1 MKILRYFILGIL
13 LLYFQIMLAPKFVL
27 YGIIPNFFLAYLVY
41 LNIRLDRKI
50 ALPIVFLL
58 GLALDLTYPSLLGM
72 NVFAF
77 IFISLLIDSYHEN
90 INKKRF
96 IIVIL
101 GMILVNIVYYS
112 IFVFYHIT
120 SSLILPRFFLLA
132 IFAVI
137 YNTIFTTITLY
148 FFIIV
153 EKIRLTVNV

>member
-1 MKILRYFILGIL
+1 MKILKYLIVGIL
-13 LLYFQIMLAPKFVL
+13 LLYFQIMLAPKFAL

-50 ALPIVFLL
+50 VLPIAFLL

-72 NVFAF
+72 NTFAF
-77 IFISLLIDSYHEN
+77 IVVSLLIYSYHEN
-90 INKKRF
+90 INKRRF

-101 GMILVNIVYYS
+101 GMTAVNIVYYS
-112 IFVFYHIT
+112 FFVFYHIT

-132 IFAVI
+132 MFAVI

>member
-58 GLALDLTYPSLLGM
+58 GLALDITYPSLLGM

>member
-1 MKILRYFILGIL
+1 
-13 LLYFQIMLAPKFVL
+13 MLAPKFVL

>member
-13 LLYFQIMLAPKFVL
+13 LLYFQIMLAPKFAL
-27 YGIIPNFFLAYLVY
+27 YGITPNFFLAYLVY
-41 LNIRLDRKI
+41 INIRLDRKI
-50 ALPIVFLL
+50 ALPIAFLL

-72 NVFAF
+72 NTFVF
-77 IFISLLIDSYHEN
+77 IVVSLLIYSYHEN
-90 INKKRF
+90 INKRRF
-96 IIVIL
+96 IIVVL
-101 GMILVNIVYYS
+101 GLTVVNIVYYS
-112 IFVFYHIT
+112 FFVFFHIT

-132 IFAVI
+132 MFAVI

>member
-13 LLYFQIMLAPKFVL
+13 LLYFQIMLAPKFAL

-50 ALPIVFLL
+50 ALPIAFLL

-77 IFISLLIDSYHEN
+77 IIISLLIDSFHEN

-96 IIVIL
+96 VIVVL

-132 IFAVI
+132 VFAVI
-137 YNTIFTTITLY
+137 YNTIFTAITLY

>member
-1 MKILRYFILGIL
+1 MKILKYLILGIL
-13 LLYFQIMLAPKFVL
+13 LLYFQIMIAPKFVL
-27 YGIIPNFFLAYLVY
+27 YDIIPNFSLAYLIY

-50 ALPIVFLL
+50 ALPIAFLL

-72 NVFAF
+72 NTFTF
-77 IFISLLIDSYHEN
+77 IIVSLLINSYHEN
-90 INKKRF
+90 INKRRF

-101 GMILVNIVYYS
+101 GITVVNIVYYS
-112 IFVFYHIT
+112 FFILYHIT

-132 IFAVI
+132 IYAVI

>member
-1 MKILRYFILGIL
+1 MKILKYLIVGIL
-13 LLYFQIMLAPKFVL
+13 LLYFQIMLAPKFAL

-50 ALPIVFLL
+50 VLPIAFLL

-72 NVFAF
+72 NTFAF
-77 IFISLLIDSYHEN
+77 IVISLLIYSYHEN
-90 INKKRF
+90 INKRRF

-101 GMILVNIVYYS
+101 GMTVVNIVYYLF
-112 IFVFYHIT
+112 FVFYHII
-120 SSLILPRFFLLA
+120 SSFILPRFFLLA
-132 IFAVI
+132 MFAVI

>member
-1 MKILRYFILGIL
+1 MKILKYLILGIL
-13 LLYFQIMLAPKFVL
+13 LLYFQIMIAPKFAL
-27 YGIIPNFFLAYLVY
+27 YGIIPNFSLAYLIY

-50 ALPIVFLL
+50 ALPIAFLL

-72 NVFAF
+72 NTFAF
-77 IFISLLIDSYHEN
+77 IIVSLIINSYHEN
-90 INKKRF
+90 INKRRF

-101 GMILVNIVYYS
+101 GITVVNIVYYS
-112 IFVFYHIT
+112 FFILYHIT

-132 IFAVI
+132 IYAVV